1 MSTRI
6 AVALAAG
13 LAAFSFAFGPAPAP
27 AQVYS
32 FATNP
37 QGAVNYSAGAAVAK
51 VAADKIGM
59 QIRVQPTAGSSTY
72 VPLMNAGEV
81 DFGILNPEESVAA
94 VHGRRNFDGK
104 PNPNLRVLAVLF
116 QLPLSVVVPNDSP
129 IRTLA
134 DLKGKRLPS
143 GYVGQLT
150 LKVMQDKLLAAA
162 GLGMQDVVGIPV
174 VNGFQGTEAMAAGKT
189 DAATIAP
196 GVAQVQKAN
205 VDLAARGG
213 VRFLSIEPTAEQLKI
228 LRDEFPMRPVVIQ
241 PAPHYAGIV
250 GPTSVM
256 MYSMYLVANDKLP
269 DAVAYKLVR
278 MLHDNRDALVQVT
291 PLMARF
297 DPKAMTE
304 QLDAPWHPGAMK
316 FYGEIKQWPPTS

>member
-1 MSTRI
+1 MPNRLI
-6 AVALAAG
+6 YGLAGALA
-13 LAAFSFAFGPAPAP
+13 LAVVAMAPAS

-116 QLPLSVVVPNDSP
+116 QLPLSVLVPNDSP
-129 IRTLA
+129 IKKLS

-150 LKVMQDKLLAAA
+150 LKVMQDRLLDAA
-162 GLGMQDVVGIPV
+162 GLGMDDVIGVPV
-174 VNGFQGTEAMAAGKT
+174 VNGFKGTEVMAEGKA
-189 DAATIAP
+189 DAAVIAP

-213 VRFLSIEPTAEQLKI
+213 VRFLSIEPTPEQLKI
-228 LRDEFPMRPVVIQ
+228 LRKEFPMRPVVLQ
-241 PAPHYAGIV
+241 PAAHLAGIV

-256 MYSMYLVANDKLP
+256 MYSMYLIGNAKLP
-269 DAVAYKLVR
+269 DEVVYKLVR
-278 MLHDNRDALVQVT
+278 MLHENRDELVKVT
-291 PLMARF
+291 PLMNRF

-316 FYGEIKQWPPTS
+316 FYGEVKQWPPVS